1 MFGPE
6 TNAIA
11 RGLPPDPEDTRAG
24 AARCGKKPQRP
35 DIMSRSSTSTSR
47 RHFLKAGAAFGAA
60 ACALP
65 TLLPSGVL
73 AAAGRPGPGG
83 RFVVAHIGVGGMG
96 GTHLRNMLRFQ
107 EESKVRIAAVCDAD
121 DNRLE
126 AALQT
131 AGAGAAPYR
140 DYRYILE
147 RKDVDAVLIA
157 TPDHW
162 HAVQTVHACQAGK
175 HVYVEKPSSVTV
187 REGQAMVAAAR
198 ANRVAVQ
205 VGAQGR
211 TAKGAWHTCR
221 ALRNGIVGKVNKVT
235 CWHYASEVD
244 NNPVPDSA
252 PPEGLDWD
260 LWLGPLPWRPY
271 NRRYQPGS
279 FRWIME
285 SGGGQIRDRG
295 AHQFSTILWCM
306 NADQQ
311 TSFTV
316 EAKGTVPTKG
326 LYDTALDMEAVFHF
340 KNPDWTLEWGQ
351 PGNKL
356 GKTEFGNVFWGERGQ
371 LILEWEGG
379 YRPANPEAIAF
390 QLPPGGQEVYRTD
403 EYEDFNMNHKADW
416 FKSIREGHL
425 RPAVDIEIAHRT
437 ATLCN
442 LANISMVLGRKLV
455 WDGEKQEVVG
465 DPQANRLLDK
475 PQRHPYCL

>member
-1 MFGPE
+1 M
-6 TNAIA
+6 THAYRN
-11 RGLPPDPEDTRAG
+11 
-24 AARCGKKPQRP
+24 
-35 DIMSRSSTSTSR
+35 SR
-47 RHFLKAGAAFGAA
+47 RDFLKATAVLGAGAIGF
-60 ACALP
+60 P
-65 TLLPSGVL
+65 TIIPRSVL
-73 AAAGRPGPGG
+73 AADGKPGANG

-96 GTHLRNMLRFQ
+96 GTHLQNMLRFQ
-107 EESKVRIAAVCDAD
+107 QEGKVQIAAVCDAD

-126 AALQT
+126 AAWGRTEQK
-131 AGAGAAPYR
+131 AVPYR

-147 RKDVDAVLIA
+147 RKDIDAVLIA

-162 HAVQTVHACQAGK
+162 HAVQTVHASQTGK
-175 HVYVEKPSSVTV
+175 HVYVEKPASVTV
-187 REGQAMVAAAR
+187 RDGQAMVDAAR
-198 ANRVAVQ
+198 ANKVAVQ
-205 VGAQGR
+205 VGAQAR
-211 TAKGAWHTCR
+211 TALGAWQTCR
-221 ALRNGIVGKVNKVT
+221 AIRNGIVGKVNKVT
-235 CWHYASEVD
+235 CWHYASEID
-244 NNPVPDSA
+244 TNPVPDSA

-260 LWLGPLPWRPY
+260 LWLGPLPWRPH

-306 NADQQ
+306 DADHQ

-316 EAKGTVPTKG
+316 EATGTVPTRG
-326 LYDTALDMEAVFHF
+326 LYDTAIDMHVVYQF

-351 PGNKL
+351 PGQKL
-356 GKTEFGNVFWGERGQ
+356 GKLEFGNVFWGEKGN

-379 YRPANPEAIAF
+379 YKAANPEAQSF
-390 QLPPGGQEVYRTD
+390 QMPPGGKEVYRTN

-442 LANISMVLGRKLV
+442 LGNISLVLGRKLV
-455 WDGEKQEVVG
+455 WDGARQEVIG
-465 DPQANRLLDK
+465 DAQANRLLSR